1 MPHQTH
7 NESQINNIELQN
19 RRFTLSEYNTTIDI
33 MQVVVVFVSLV
44 RKSTIVII
52 DVL

>member
-33 MQVVVVFVSLV
+33 MQVVVAFVSLI
-44 RKSTIVII
+44 RESTIII
-52 DVL
+52 KDAL